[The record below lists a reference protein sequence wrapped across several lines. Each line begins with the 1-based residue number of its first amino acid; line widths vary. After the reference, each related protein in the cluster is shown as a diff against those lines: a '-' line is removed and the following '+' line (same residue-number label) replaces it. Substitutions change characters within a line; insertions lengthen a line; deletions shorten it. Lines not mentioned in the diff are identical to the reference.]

1 MKIQNKILGN
11 SSKISLSMMLC
22 ALSCIVNG
30 TNYEE
35 GRARSSHELQPASPD
50 SSRATQ
56 DTLL

>member
-1 MKIQNKILGN
+1 MKIQNKTLGN

-35 GRARSSHELQPASPD
+35 GRASSSHELQPASPD